1 MSRPLFARLTD
12 AAADEQGLR
21 RTALFLH
28 GLHPRDREILLDGVP
43 GELRPRLAAMLR
55 ELGELG
61 IQAAD
66 AVESLATW
74 QDVQSPPPRP
84 PASLTCGDELDAD
97 WLGRADAQWV
107 SRVLAVEPDVLIA
120 RVLRVN
126 AWAWKANVLACLE
139 EERRR
144 RVNELLLDP
153 ANRHREHGRLDAALL
168 RHLRAEVQ
176 RRIDAAA
183 PAVPA
188 RPRPRRGRLG
198 RLLEGWQVRRAHRS
212 AA

>member
-1 MSRPLFARLTD
+1 MIRPLFARLTD

-28 GLHPRDREILLDGVP
+28 GLHPRDREILLGGVP
-43 GELRPRLAAMLR
+43 GGLRPRLAALLQ

-61 IQAAD
+61 IQSLD
-66 AVESLATW
+66 AVESIATW
-74 QDVQSPPPRP
+74 QDIESS
-84 PASLTCGDELDAD
+84 PASLSCGDELDAD
-97 WLGRADAQWV
+97 WLGRADPQWV
-107 SRVLAVEPDVLIA
+107 SRVLAAEPDVLIA

-126 AWAWKANVLACLE
+126 AWAWKANVLAGLDE
-139 EERRR
+139 DRRR
-144 RVNELLLDP
+144 SVSELLLDP

-168 RHLRAEVQ
+168 HHLRAEVQ

-183 PAVPA
+183 AAAMPALPG
-188 RPRPRRGRLG
+188 PSRGPLG
-198 RLLEGWQVRRAHRS
+198 RLLEGWLIRRVDGS